1 MFPGEIGA
9 VEMSENPEKAGKRGV
24 AELIKDLV
32 AEVRKLGSNQRKSD
46 EAVKRLEQRANA
58 DRRYREELENV
69 LNVMSAVLFDL
80 TATQADQAGV
90 AAANESSDVIA
101 ATLSGQR
108 DTWLSHLMVLD
119 PQRYAAITGQDVEE
133 IKIAAKAILQA
144 RAEQAGS

>member
-9 VEMSENPEKAGKRGV
+9 VEMSENPEKAGKRSV
-24 AELIKDLV
+24 AEVIKDLV

-46 EAVKRLEQRANA
+46 EAVKRLEHRANA

-69 LNVMSAVLFDL
+69 LNIMSAVLFDL

-90 AAANESSDVIA
+90 AAANESNDVIA

-119 PQRYAAITGQDVEE
+119 PQRYAEITGQDVEE

>member
-24 AELIKDLV
+24 AEVIKDLV

-46 EAVKRLEQRANA
+46 EAVKRLEHRANA

-119 PQRYAAITGQDVEE
+119 PQRYAEITGQDVEE

>member
-32 AEVRKLGSNQRKSD
+32 TEVRKLGSNQRKSD
-46 EAVKRLEQRANA
+46 EAVKRLEHRANA
-58 DRRYREELENV
+58 DRRYREDLENV

-119 PQRYAAITGQDVEE
+119 PQRYAEITGQDVEE

>member
-1 MFPGEIGA
+1 MSSGEIGA
-9 VEMSENPEKAGKRGV
+9 VKMSENPEKAGKRDV
-24 AELIKDLV
+24 AKVIRDLV

-46 EAVKRLEQRANA
+46 EAVKRLEHRANA

-90 AAANESSDVIA
+90 AAANESNDVIA

-119 PQRYAAITGQDVEE
+119 PQRYAVITGQDVEE

>member
-24 AELIKDLV
+24 AEVIRDLV
-32 AEVRKLGSNQRKSD
+32 AEVRKLGSNQHKSD
-46 EAVKRLEQRANA
+46 EAVKRLEHRANA

-119 PQRYAAITGQDVEE
+119 PQRYAEITGQDVEE

>member
-9 VEMSENPEKAGKRGV
+9 VEMSENPEKAGKRSV
-24 AELIKDLV
+24 AEVIKDLV

-46 EAVKRLEQRANA
+46 EAVKRLEHRANA

-90 AAANESSDVIA
+90 AAANESNDVIA

-119 PQRYAAITGQDVEE
+119 PQRYAEITGQDVEE

>member
-24 AELIKDLV
+24 AEVIKDLV
-32 AEVRKLGSNQRKSD
+32 VEVRKLGSNQRKSD
-46 EAVKRLEQRANA
+46 EAVKRLEHRANA

-119 PQRYAAITGQDVEE
+119 PQRYAEITGQDVEE